1 MNLQNV
7 NNYYENYSVPCTE
20 MPEGKFIWVP
30 RVQGKIHGEDVS
42 NINYAKMMYL
52 ASFIT
57 TENFIYYKKKLFTT
71 QKQIEE
77 LVSPQVYKD
86 DFVKEMLRVGY
97 LVEQDGEIKV
107 SKDFAYKGYKSSHYV
122 SNSTVYKV
130 YVLPIRSMLEGNA
143 SKATMGAAYKLIPF
157 IDNRT
162 GVLCEKQ
169 NPIPYKYSIP
179 AEKTKIGELI
189 GVDKSNRARE
199 VKKLLDFEF
208 ERRYDTKIVCEYR
221 FPLYRIEKFM
231 LELEYEDYDNQKT
244 SKGIFVNPGVV
255 GVKHP
260 QLEVEYATGEGYRF
274 EQQMVT
280 ATTLIDDSEDNFSD
294 EDDLDEY
301 SM

>member
-7 NNYYENYSVPCTE
+7 NNYYENHSVPCSE
-20 MPEGKFIWVP
+20 MPEGKFIWLP

-57 TENFIYYKKKLFTT
+57 TENFICYKKKTLINR
-71 QKQIEE
+71 KQIEE
-77 LVSPQVYKD
+77 IVSPQVSKD

-97 LVEQDGEIKV
+97 LVEKDGEIKV
-107 SKDFAYKGYKSSHYV
+107 SKDFAYKGYRNSHYV
-122 SNSTVYKV
+122 PNSKVYKV
-130 YVLPIRSMLEGNA
+130 YTLPIRSMFEGDP
-143 SKATMGAAYKLIPF
+143 SKATMGATYKLIPF
-157 IDNRT
+157 IDSRT
-162 GVLCEKQ
+162 GMLCEKQ
-169 NPIPYKYSIP
+169 NPIPYKCSDP
-179 AEKTKIGELI
+179 VSKAKIGELI
-189 GVDKSNRARE
+189 GVDKPNRARE

-221 FPLYRIEKFM
+221 FPLYRTEKFM
-231 LELEYEDYDNQKT
+231 LELEYEDFSNQET
-244 SKGIFVNPGVV
+244 NKGIFINPGVV

-280 ATTLIDDSEDNFSD
+280 ATTLIDDGEDNFSD